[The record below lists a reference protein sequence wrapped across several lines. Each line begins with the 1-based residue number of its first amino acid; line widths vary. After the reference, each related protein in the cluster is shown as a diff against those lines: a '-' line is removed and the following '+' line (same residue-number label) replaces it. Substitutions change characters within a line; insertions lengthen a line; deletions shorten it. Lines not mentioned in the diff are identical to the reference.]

1 MTAQKFIMQIVLV
14 CAISILTCYMMISK
28 AIKNNN
34 PDYNTM
40 DRIELLES
48 RMDINRDLYGK
59 MNLKLD
65 SLLKIKT
72 KTDVQIVRIRSN
84 KGLANPYISTM
95 STTELFRTL
104 SERYKDSIQ

>member
-1 MTAQKFIMQIVLV
+1 MNAQKTIMQLVLI
-14 CAISILTCYMMISK
+14 CAISILTSYLIV
-28 AIKNNN
+28 NNALKKQK
-34 PDYNTM
+34 PDYDTI

-59 MNLKLD
+59 MNLKID

-84 KGLANPYISTM
+84 KGLANPYISSM
-95 STTELFRTL
+95 SSSDLLRSL